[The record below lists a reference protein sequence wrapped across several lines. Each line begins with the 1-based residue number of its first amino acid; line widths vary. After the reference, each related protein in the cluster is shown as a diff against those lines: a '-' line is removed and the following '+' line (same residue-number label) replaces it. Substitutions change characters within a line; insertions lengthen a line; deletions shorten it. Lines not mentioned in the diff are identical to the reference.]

1 MLLIAMLLAACTT
14 KTAKNDNDQD
24 DFTILQ
30 IAGVEIYN
38 GLSYSIQDVII
49 KVPVSGDFV
58 SCGEVLPASSCATSF
73 PLREYQGNKVQVS
86 WKENGQEFSTAEF
99 RLTPPDSAIA
109 GQEAYI
115 RVEVFAEGQAGAK
128 LVLLQAVED

>member
-1 MLLIAMLLAACTT
+1 MLLAALLFAACAT
-14 KTAKNDNDQD
+14 KTAKNDPD

-38 GLSYSIQDVII
+38 GLSYSIQDVTI
-49 KVPVSGDFV
+49 KIPDSGDFV

-73 PLREYQGNKVQVS
+73 PLREYMGNKVQVS

-99 RLTPPDSAIA
+99 RLTPPATAIA

-115 RVEVFAEGQAGAK
+115 RVEVFAAGQAGAK
-128 LVLLQAVED
+128 LVLLPSGAD